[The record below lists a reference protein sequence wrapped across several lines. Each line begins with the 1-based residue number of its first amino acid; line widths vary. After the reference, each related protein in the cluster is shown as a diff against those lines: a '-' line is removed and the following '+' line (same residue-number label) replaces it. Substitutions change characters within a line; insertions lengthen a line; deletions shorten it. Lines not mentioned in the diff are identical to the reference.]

1 MNGQYGKHL
10 KIPRTMSTQ
19 HPDNVHTPFF
29 TENIELT
36 GEDEVKEAYY
46 VYSHLGCTE
55 QMWDCEGKE
64 VDNYVVKKLLSR
76 YGNYFQDHRL
86 GRDLFLTL
94 RVPNPDIE
102 RTEAKILLETL

>member
-1 MNGQYGKHL
+1 MHVYLQQVLSIMNGQYGKHL

-76 YGNYFQDHRL
+76 YGNYFPGSPSWARSISDSSCSKP
-86 GRDLFLTL
+86 GY
-94 RVPNPDIE
+94 
-102 RTEAKILLETL
+102 